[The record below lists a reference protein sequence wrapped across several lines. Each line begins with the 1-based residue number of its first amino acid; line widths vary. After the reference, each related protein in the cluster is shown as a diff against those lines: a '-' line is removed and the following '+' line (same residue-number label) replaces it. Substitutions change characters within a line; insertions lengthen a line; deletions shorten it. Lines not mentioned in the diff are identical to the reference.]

1 MNFSPSAISRGAE
14 IFARYQNQCRLNQLD
29 TKSAVGDPLD
39 ENGNRRT
46 TPSGGDTILDAHRK
60 TTPISGNKQSPAA
73 VDSMRKIDKIAEN
86 LRSATSSASR
96 ISGSMS
102 GNDATKLAISLTQPT
117 PASPHMIKPS
127 SFSSLAQFM
136 ADNNQ
141 DGGGNSSAIALNNSA
156 NSNTTNSGLNLS
168 GNNYRSSIPQS
179 AVDCMIMDTTNNSSM
194 HTLHQPQLHQSQM
207 MHHST
212 LQHQQQLQQQHQHQQ
227 QPQSAQP
234 PNMTSAYHGTDQS
247 SGCPIDG
254 LSVEKSAHPKPSNS
268 KLYATCFICH
278 KQLSNQY
285 NLRVH
290 LETHQ
295 NVR

>member
-29 TKSAVGDPLD
+29 LKTAVDPLD
-39 ENGNRRT
+39 ENGNRRP
-46 TPSGGDTILDAHRK
+46 TPAGDIIPDAHRK
-60 TTPISGNKQSPAA
+60 TTPMSGNKQSPAA

-86 LRSATSSASR
+86 LRSATAASR
-96 ISGSMS
+96 MS
-102 GNDATKLAISLTQPT
+102 GNLGGNEATKLASSLTQPT
-117 PASPHMIKPS
+117 PSSPHILRPS

-141 DGGGNSSAIALNNSA
+141 DGSANSATTHNNSA
-156 NSNTTNSGLNLS
+156 NNSKTNSGLNLS
-168 GNNYRSSIPQS
+168 GNNHHPGLQQT
-179 AVDCMIMDTTNNSSM
+179 AVDCMMMETSNSSSM
-194 HTLHQPQLHQSQM
+194 HTLHQPQLHQAQM
-207 MHHST
+207 IHHST
-212 LQHQQQLQQQHQHQQ
+212 LQHQQQLQQHQQHQQ
-227 QPQSAQP
+227 QQTAQQSHMP
-234 PNMTSAYHGTDQS
+234 SGYHGTDQS
-247 SGCPIDG
+247 SGGGQNDG
-254 LSVEKSAHPKPSNS
+254 LTVEKSVHPKQSNS